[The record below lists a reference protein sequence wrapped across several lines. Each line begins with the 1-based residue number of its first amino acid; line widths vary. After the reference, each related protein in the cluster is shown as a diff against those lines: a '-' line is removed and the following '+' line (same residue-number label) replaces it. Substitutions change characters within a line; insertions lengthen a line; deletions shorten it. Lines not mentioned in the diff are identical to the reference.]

1 MSQQQILAGSGV
13 GTGSSSGNSNQAS
26 ANLARS
32 LRVTADEI
40 WKNRTERVNAELFT
54 LTYGAIVAELCR
66 SCDRNFEKVNSK
78 LFQMGYNIGVR
89 LIEDFLART
98 ALPRCKDL
106 VVTSEVISKCAFKI
120 FLNISPNVT
129 NWSASKDA
137 FSLIIDNNPLSDFV
151 ELPQD
156 ALRQL
161 WYSNILCGVLKGA
174 LLMVQL
180 DCDVFFVSDILRND
194 PQTEIRVKL
203 NKILKDE
210 IPIGED

>member
-40 WKNRTERVNAELFT
+40 WKNRTEKVNAELFT

-89 LIEDFLART
+89 LIRGF
-98 ALPRCKDL
+98 PGKDR
-106 VVTSEVISKCAFKI
+106 
-120 FLNISPNVT
+120 P
-129 NWSASKDA
+129 
-137 FSLIIDNNPLSDFV
+137 P
-151 ELPQD
+151 
-156 ALRQL
+156 
-161 WYSNILCGVLKGA
+161 
-174 LLMVQL
+174 
-180 DCDVFFVSDILRND
+180 
-194 PQTEIRVKL
+194 
-203 NKILKDE
+203 
-210 IPIGED
+210 